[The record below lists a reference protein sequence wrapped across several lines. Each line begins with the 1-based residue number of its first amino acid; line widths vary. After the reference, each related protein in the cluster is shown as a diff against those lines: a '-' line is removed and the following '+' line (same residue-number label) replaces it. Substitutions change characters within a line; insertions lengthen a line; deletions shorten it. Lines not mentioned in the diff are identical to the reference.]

1 MAPTGPNAA
10 ASNGPTAQV
19 TPAKGG
25 RILVLPGD
33 HIGPE
38 VVTEALKV
46 LDIVEQAT
54 GAKFEREFDLCGGCA
69 LDKHKDSV
77 TEEVLKKS
85 TEVDAVFFGSAGGP
99 EWGTVQPNP
108 ESGLLRI
115 RKRMQ
120 IFANL
125 RPCKFASKTM
135 VERSP
140 IKREVI
146 EGVDFMLIRENC
158 GGAYYGNKV
167 EEADYACDP
176 WEYSRPEIERVA
188 RVAGALALQHDPPL
202 PVWSVDKANVLANSR
217 VWRRIVTEIFEKEFP
232 NVKLQ
237 HQLAD
242 SLAMLFIT
250 KPTAFNGVIVT
261 DNTFGDILSD
271 ESGGLTGSLGLL
283 PSASLAGAPGTDLG
297 RNSVGGVIGLY
308 EPVHGSAPDISG
320 KGLAN
325 PVAQVLSL
333 AMMLRYSF
341 NMHHEADSIEEAVA
355 KVLDSKADGGLE
367 IRTGDLGGKATTKDM
382 SEAIQAEVKQLLK
395 V

>member
-1 MAPTGPNAA
+1 M
-10 ASNGPTAQV
+10 
-19 TPAKGG
+19 
-25 RILVLPGD
+25 
-33 HIGPE
+33 
-38 VVTEALKV
+38 
-46 LDIVEQAT
+46 
-54 GAKFEREFDLCGGCA
+54 
-69 LDKHKDSV
+69 
-77 TEEVLKKS
+77 
-85 TEVDAVFFGSAGGP
+85 VD
-99 EWGTVQPNP
+99 W
-108 ESGLLRI
+108 
-115 RKRMQ
+115 
-120 IFANL
+120 
-125 RPCKFASKTM
+125 
-135 VERSP
+135 SP
-140 IKREVI
+140 IKREI
-146 EGVDFMLIRENC
+146 IKDVDFMLIRENC
-158 GGAYYGNKV
+158 GGAYYGDKV
-167 EEADYACDP
+167 ETEDYGRDP

-202 PVWSVDKANVLANSR
+202 PVFSADKANVLANSR
-217 VWRRIVTEIFEKEFP
+217 VWRRVVTDVFAKEFP
-232 NVKLQ
+232 QVKLR

-250 KPTAFNGVIVT
+250 KPTAFNGIIVT

-341 NMHHEADSIEEAVA
+341 NMHHEADAIEEAIA

-367 IRTGDLGGKATTKDM
+367 VRTGDLGGEATTKDM
-382 SEAIQAEVKQLLK
+382 SEAIQAEVKRLLR

>member
-1 MAPTGPNAA
+1 MSATHAA
-10 ASNGPTAQV
+10 NGPTV
-19 TPAKGG
+19 PPPAKGG
-25 RILVLPGD
+25 KILVLPGD

-46 LDIVEQAT
+46 LDIIEEAT
-54 GAKFEREFDLCGGCA
+54 GTKFERDFDLCGGCS

-77 TEEVLKKS
+77 TEAVLQKCEK
-85 TEVDAVFFGSAGGP
+85 VDAVFFGSAGGP
-99 EWGTVQPNP
+99 EWGTAQPNP

-120 IFANL
+120 
-125 RPCKFASKTM
+125 AS
-135 VERSP
+135 
-140 IKREVI
+140 
-146 EGVDFMLIRENC
+146 VDFMLIRENC
-158 GGAYYGNKV
+158 GGAYYGKKI
-167 EEADYACDP
+167 EEQDYACDP
-176 WEYSRPEIERVA
+176 WEYSRAEIERVA

-202 PVWSVDKANVLANSR
+202 PVFSADKANVLANSR
-217 VWRRIVTEIFEKEFP
+217 VWRRVVSEVFEKEFP
-232 NVKLQ
+232 AVKLQ

-242 SLAMLFIT
+242 SLAMLLIT
-250 KPTAFNGVIVT
+250 RPKAFNGVIVT

-283 PSASLAGAPGTDLG
+283 PSASLAGAPGTSLG
-297 RNSVGGVIGLY
+297 QNSVGGVVGLY

-341 NMHHEADSIEEAVA
+341 NMHREADVVEDAVA
-355 KVLDSKADGGLE
+355 RVLDAKKDGGLE
-367 IRTGDLGGKATTKDM
+367 VRTGDLGGKATTKDM
-382 SEAIQAEVKQLLK
+382 SEAIQGEVKRLLK
-395 V
+395 ERP